1 MKKFAL
7 KVGSSDLVIRSDE
20 SAEHIGAVQGLIS
33 TTFAEAGGR
42 EGRPQHTA
50 LAFVALTLADQL
62 IKEQKAHQS
71 LKERIRS
78 RSRELLKTL
87 AARSLE
93 PFSANGSTQ
102 PTEASLVA

>member
-1 MKKFAL
+1 MKEYAL

-20 SAEHIGAVQGLIS
+20 SEEHISAVQQLIS
-33 TTFAEAGGR
+33 TTFAEAGGHG
-42 EGRPQHTA
+42 GRPQHTA

-62 IKEQKAHQS
+62 IKERTAHQS

-87 AARSLE
+87 ASRSLE
-93 PFSANGSTQ
+93 PFSANGSTE
-102 PTEASLVA
+102 PPEASLVA